1 MRQAQRLLQIGM
13 DGMNLPLL
21 KRFVA
26 EGCLPTFAA
35 LMARGS
41 TNRLLPAIPAWTPTN
56 WATMATG
63 APAGTHNLGGWSV
76 RHKTDPWAAHR
87 TDAWSRDAMAAEAI
101 WDVFDSLGRRSVISF
116 YPSGS
121 WPGSG

>member
-1 MRQAQRLLQIGM
+1 MARPRPAHPRRLLQIGM

-21 KRFVA
+21 RRFA
-26 EGCLPTFAA
+26 GEGVLPTFSR

-63 APAGTHNLGGWSV
+63 TTAGTHNLGGWSV
-76 RHKTDPWAAHR
+76 RQH
-87 TDAWSRDAMAAEAI
+87 I
-101 WDVFDSLGRRSVISF
+101 
-116 YPSGS
+116 
-121 WPGSG
+121 